1 MRSLQNSIGLLGWD
15 YSLMKKEKRNNN
27 YYMNLTS
34 LKKSIDTVFKNPKRR
49 TMIDLHFG
57 QKCKDCGLNYEY
69 LDLLMVS

>member
-1 MRSLQNSIGLLGWD
+1 
-15 YSLMKKEKRNNN
+15 
-27 YYMNLTS
+27 MNLTS
-34 LKKSIDTVFKNPKRR
+34 LKKSIDTVFTNPIRR